1 MFDYFYQLMIKGP
14 VPVGGTLKFGGGVLM
29 LDTLKSILFVVVTVM
44 LALVIQAHAGKLSP
58 DQLEAAD
65 TAPLEQLQVYN

>member
-1 MFDYFYQLMIKGP
+1 MIKGP
-14 VPVGGTLKFGGGVLM
+14 VPVGGTLKLGDGVLM

-44 LALVIQAHAGKLSP
+44 LALVIQAHAGKLAP